1 VEQIS
6 GTIPAAPTQQDSRPA
21 EQAPADLT
29 GFRARGRMRRRARF
43 LRKARELAYRDLG
56 GLVFNLHRFSQ
67 RNDELVLAKLGVLG
81 QIDEELRK
89 LEAALGE
96 REPTTVLREAGITAC
111 PRCAAIHAGEDR
123 YCPNCGLS
131 LGRHPDLPIAVTPG
145 AGAPVPPATDPATPI
160 VPAGAAAN
168 GETISSPAPPVEVP
182 ETTQVIGPPAAGA

>member
-1 VEQIS
+1 
-6 GTIPAAPTQQDSRPA
+6 
-21 EQAPADLT
+21 
-29 GFRARGRMRRRARF
+29 
-43 LRKARELAYRDLG
+43 
-56 GLVFNLHRFSQ
+56 
-67 RNDELVLAKLGVLG
+67 VLAKLGVLG
-81 QIDEELRK
+81 HIDEELRK

-145 AGAPVPPATDPATPI
+145 AGAPVPPATDPAPPI

-168 GETISSPAPPVEVP
+168 GETSSSPAPPVEVP